1 MNMYDLAQNALLFQR
16 PDLKM
21 EIKIAYN
28 KLKDKEAPGKLEE
41 AIEEFYK
48 EMKMSTPS
56 SA

>member
-1 MNMYDLAQNALLFQR
+1 MNMYDLAQNALLFKR

-28 KLKDKEAPGKLEE
+28 KLKDRPAPKKLEE

-48 EMKMSTPS
+48 EMKMPIPHTT
-56 SA
+56 

>member
-1 MNMYDLAQNALLFQR
+1 MYDLAQNALLFKR

-28 KLKDKEAPGKLEE
+28 KLKDRPAPKKLEE

-48 EMKMSTPS
+48 EMKMPIPHTT
-56 SA
+56 